1 MNIHIF
7 SCRVFTREL
16 CHFISKSKNVV
27 DVTFLPQGLHESPQT
42 LKAELNAAIQKFHDQ
57 VESWQRR
64 RKPDYLALS
73 FGLCSESIVGVKAI
87 DIPIVVPRV
96 DDCIGVYLGSEK
108 RYMECFEKY
117 KGTYWAFP
125 SWVESTPSTDDDY
138 LDIMRAKYMERHDDE
153 DMVDTLMEFEEQMM
167 SHYQNVGFIT
177 SPLDID
183 PEASLAHAQH
193 YADTHGWNLV
203 ELEGDLSLMQRL
215 VDGPWD
221 EEDFLIVPPG
231 YEIEATHDIS
241 KVRAVP
247 SKE

>member
-1 MNIHIF
+1 MYVHIF

-16 CHFISKSKNVV
+16 SYFIAKSKNVV
-27 DVTFLPQGLHESPQT
+27 DVTYLPQGLHEAPQL
-42 LKAELNAAIQKFHDQ
+42 LKAELNAAIEKFHDQ

-64 RKPDYLALS
+64 RKPDYLALG
-73 FGLCSESIVGVKAI
+73 FGLCSDSIVGVQAI

-96 DDCIGVYLGSEK
+96 DDCIGVYLGSEQ
-108 RYMECFEKY
+108 RYLECFEKY

-153 DMVDTLMEFEEQMM
+153 DMVDALMELEEGMT
-167 SHYQNVGFIT
+167 SNYQNVGYIT
-177 SPLDID
+177 SPLAVD
-183 PEASLAHAQH
+183 PEGSLEHARH
-193 YADTHGWNLV
+193 YAERNGWNLI
-203 ELEGDLSLMQRL
+203 ELEGDLSFMQQL

-221 EEDFLIVPPG
+221 EDKFLIVPPG
-231 YEIEATHDIS
+231 HKIVATYDIT

-247 SKE
+247 VE